1 MALIRQAEAVR
12 LSDQAISLDLGDL
25 AGQAEAIVSRA
36 RAQAEKIIADA
47 KAERAKLIAGAEHV
61 GLQQGQQ
68 KGFEQGL
75 KQGAEKGAKQALE
88 EQRARLSAMDQEF
101 AQQLQQFASV
111 REDLLLQARDEVVAL
126 ALQIAERIVRQHI
139 ASNPSVVVE
148 QAATMVRMATGASRL
163 VLRVHV
169 GDVAML
175 QQALPRLC
183 EAAGFAAT
191 TGTQTAQQDDAGH
204 VRIIASEGL
213 SPGSVVLDVAG
224 GGKIDASVDGQI
236 ARMAELLLGEGGSGV
251 LRGNALA
258 QNTGE
263 APANAKAD
271 EGGAA

>member
-1 MALIRQAEAVR
+1 
-12 LSDQAISLDLGDL
+12 
-25 AGQAEAIVSRA
+25 
-36 RAQAEKIIADA
+36 
-47 KAERAKLIAGAEHV
+47 
-61 GLQQGQQ
+61 LQQGQQ

-111 REDLLLQARDEVVAL
+111 REELLLQARDEVVAL

-163 VLRVHV
+163 VLRVHA

-191 TGTQTAQQDDAGH
+191 AGTQTAQQDDAGH

-224 GGKIDASVDGQI
+224 GGRIDASVDGQI

-251 LRGNALA
+251 LRGNARA

-263 APANAKAD
+263 TPANAKAD